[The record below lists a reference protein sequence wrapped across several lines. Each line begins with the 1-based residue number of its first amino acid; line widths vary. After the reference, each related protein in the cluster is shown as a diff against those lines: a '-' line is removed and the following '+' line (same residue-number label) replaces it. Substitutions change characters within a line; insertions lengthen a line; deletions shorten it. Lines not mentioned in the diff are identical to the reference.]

1 MFTFNDYKYI
11 GKHGTFEMKDKYRF
25 DKEKANQ
32 LLANKQYIE
41 LADYLSQYQFNDE
54 SKDEEFHNKILQLRD
69 KGRREQAYYQR
80 IPEGEENA
88 IDFANSVFLPN
99 GLKQLQTRTITSSD
113 GRQVLK
119 YSTDNEFRAENPEAA
134 NYIDNLRK
142 LGSVG
147 DREATALKLE
157 FNDKKYGLF
166 GIDWL
171 KKDHND
177 YYDMLDNAGFTEQ
190 QLEALGGHVERKEGK
205 IIVEFSKNAD
215 CCTRLLN
222 SIPKRIRESNQ
233 VKVTG
238 LDEKGEIKGNVSY
251 ENQITANGA
260 SDFYAYPIT
269 DVSVQHANVALIEAM
284 KDTVDRAKR
293 KAKAVEVKHN
303 LDTKIYS
310 STLFEIQT
318 DRTDILDELYNTG
331 QISWEE
337 YNNRSKEEKGVNI
350 ASKLSALNYGDY
362 EIYTDYYNKEEK
374 NGTSEIRHRLE
385 DKDWDD
391 FRNILKGV
399 PASKIH
405 YLGETSGGKVGL
417 HISID
422 PDALYKHKGNTEKAK
437 YTDKPIQIF
446 IPGFMT
452 EEIEAQM
459 NGDTGLRAIK
469 EWNNMIDYQY
479 KHQKADGSQI
489 GVDENGVVYRY
500 VGDQIYMDNS
510 SDAKEKAI
518 REINEDLI
526 KEEATRLKYRYMNDR
541 GELNV
546 SRYNNVAKQVS
557 IKSVEELFAGVP
569 FEDLDGNKLIE
580 RLDATAID
588 KLFDPE
594 LRQRVYLHPEDFQYQ
609 VLEKLKHLYELYD
622 YMTIDLVRGND
633 IYQK

>member
-69 KGRREQAYYQR
+69 KGRKEQAYYKK
-80 IPEGEENA
+80 IPEGEEA
-88 IDFANSVFLPN
+88 SIDFANSVFLPN
-99 GLKQLQTRTITSSD
+99 GLKQLQTRTVTND
-113 GRQVLK
+113 AGDPVLK
-119 YSTDNEFRAENPEAA
+119 YKTNKEFSDANPEAA
-134 NYIDNLRK
+134 AYINDLQS
-142 LGSVG
+142 LGSN
-147 DREATALKLE
+147 DNREATALKLE
-157 FNDKKYGLF
+157 FSDKKYGLF

-177 YYDMLDNAGFTEQ
+177 YYDMLNKAGMTEQ
-190 QLEALGGHVERKEGK
+190 ELEALGAKIERTKGSV
-205 IIVEFSKNAD
+205 IVTFNKNAD
-215 CCTRLLN
+215 CCTKVLHSLDFSRREAN
-222 SIPKRIRESNQ
+222 NVRI
-233 VKVTG
+233 TG
-238 LDEKGEIKGNVSY
+238 LDSDGEIPVNNLILGTTYSQQIVTGQQQAEHAIKRMQNVVD
-251 ENQITANGA
+251 TAR
-260 SDFYAYPIT
+260 
-269 DVSVQHANVALIEAM
+269 
-284 KDTVDRAKR
+284 K

-303 LDTKIYS
+303 LDAKVYS

-318 DRTDILDELYNTG
+318 DRTDILDELYNAG

-362 EIYTDYYNKEEK
+362 EIYTDYYNKKEK

-422 PDALYKHKGNTEKAK
+422 PDALYEHKGNKEKAG

-500 VGDQIYMDNS
+500 VGDQIYMDSS

-526 KEEATRLKYRYMNDR
+526 KEEATRLKYRYMNNK

-546 SRYNNVAKQVS
+546 GRYNNVAKQVS

-569 FEDLDGNKLIE
+569 FEDLDGNPLID

-588 KLFDPE
+588 KLFNPE

-633 IYQK
+633 IYQNQ